1 MLCAVFG
8 RKNKPALDGTLAQAA
23 ITEADAGGYTNSHG
37 ERRYKLRLS
46 VTYPD
51 GTTRDVTCHAFAPGA
66 AGAYLAGET
75 VPVRCDPDDP
85 SKVDV
90 DVEQY
95 HADRLQ
101 ALAASRDRLMRA
113 ADARH
118 DDA

>member
-1 MLCAVFG
+1 VFG
-8 RKNKPALDGTLAQAA
+8 RKNKLLRNGTLARAA
-23 ITEADAGGYTNSHG
+23 IREADAGGYTNSHG

-46 VTYPD
+46 VEYPD
-51 GTTRDVTCHAFAPGA
+51 GTTGDVTCHAFAPGA
-66 AGAYLAGET
+66 AGAYVAGET
-75 VPVRCDPDDP
+75 VPVRYDPDDP

-101 ALAASRDRLMRA
+101 ALAESREQLMRA

>member
-8 RKNKPALDGTLAQAA
+8 RKNKLARNGTLAQAA

-75 VPVRCDPDDP
+75 VPVRYDPDDP
-85 SKVDV
+85 SKVEV

-101 ALAASRDRLMRA
+101 ALAESRDRLMRA